1 MNFSVDKVL
10 DCKGLACPMPIVKT
24 KKAIEEIAPGQVLE
38 MQATDKGSV
47 ADIQGWAKNTG
58 HEYLGTVQEGDLY
71 KHYLRKA
78 NPQASQENAAFA
90 QTITNAELL
99 KKMEA
104 QEKVVIVDV
113 READEFASGH
123 IPGAIAIPYGELTGR
138 LAELNQDEELYIVC
152 RTGNRSDMACKL
164 LAEKGFSKLINVL
177 PGMSGWSGPVQSGE

>member
-1 MNFSVDKVL
+1 
-10 DCKGLACPMPIVKT
+10 
-24 KKAIEEIAPGQVLE
+24 
-38 MQATDKGSV
+38 
-47 ADIQGWAKNTG
+47 
-58 HEYLGTVQEGDLY
+58 
-71 KHYLRKA
+71 
-78 NPQASQENAAFA
+78 SQENAAFA